1 MINCLMVGDWAWGDC
16 DWSVINNSSISIFRG
31 YQGRVFSHTLHRL
44 IHSRCQSENVIV
56 YLK

>member
-1 MINCLMVGDWAWGDC
+1 MVGDWAWGDC